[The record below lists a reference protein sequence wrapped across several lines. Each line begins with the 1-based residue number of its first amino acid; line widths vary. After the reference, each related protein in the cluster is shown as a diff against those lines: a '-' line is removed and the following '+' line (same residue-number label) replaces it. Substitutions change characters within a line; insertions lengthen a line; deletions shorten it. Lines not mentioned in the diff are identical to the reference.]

1 MWRHRINLFGPESV
15 GAVNLP
21 SQQFV
26 FAASSYSNA
35 APLVECLEAVDRRVR
50 VLFDHPSRL
59 PTALRNKEADV
70 ALIPVAEYFR
80 NPEFT
85 LVEGLGVAADG
96 EVRSVLLK
104 CNVPVQQVTSV
115 MKDPASAT
123 SNALA
128 GLLLKHRFHRDAV
141 MRSFREGAK
150 VDAAVVIG
158 DRALCSAPASG
169 GDIDMG
175 GAWKELT
182 GLPFVFA
189 VWAYRRDHPS
199 AAEFAPITHAAYRAG
214 ALSLETIAARFAETL
229 RRSTDS
235 IHGYLTRCIRYEIG
249 APEREGMDCFR
260 RMLEESA
267 I

>member
-1 MWRHRINLFGPESV
+1 MKPL
-15 GAVNLP
+15 
-21 SQQFV
+21 SQEFV

-50 VLFDHPSRL
+50 VVFDYPSRL
-59 PTALRNKEADV
+59 PAALENRTADV

-80 NPEFT
+80 HPEFAM
-85 LVEGLGVAADG
+85 VEGLGVAADG

-104 CNVPVQQVTSV
+104 CNVPVRQVTSI

-128 GLLLKHRFHRDAV
+128 QLLLKRRFHRDAD
-141 MRSFREGAK
+141 MRSFRAGAK

-158 DRALCSAPASG
+158 DRALCSAPAPG
-169 GDIDMG
+169 GDVDMG

-189 VWAYRRDHPS
+189 VWAYRRDHPA
-199 AAEFAPITHAAYRAG
+199 AAEFAPIALAACRAG
-214 ALSLETIAARFAETL
+214 ALRLEAISAREAGTL
-229 RRSTDS
+229 RRPTDF
-235 IHGYLTRCIRYEIG
+235 ILDYLTRYIRYEIG
-249 APEREGMDCFR
+249 PREREGMDCFR
-260 RMLEESA
+260 RMLEEDG